1 MHSVLLVSCCPLFAE
16 VLQPLHDS
24 STEEIMTFLIP
35 DIREA
40 TSEIFFSQKYL
51 LSLMYLQSFCEKI
64 VLETSFESSFSSDV
78 CPGSGAFLTPEFGI
92 RIRGGKIPDPGSEIR
107 VE

>member
-24 STEEIMTFLIP
+24 STEEMMTFLIP

-40 TSEIFFSQKYL
+40 TAEKKLFKKLFFEFKVQSICQKNR
-51 LSLMYLQSFCEKI
+51 FRN
-64 VLETSFESSFSSDV
+64 VF
-78 CPGSGAFLTPEFGI
+78 
-92 RIRGGKIPDPGSEIR
+92 
-107 VE
+107 